1 MDTGHEKRSATK
13 SWRNTYPKNI
23 MKRKTGMKKIVGFTI
38 ILTLCCFLSSCGH
51 IYLLN
56 NDELSK
62 AIFSGN
68 LEAVK
73 EAVDNGADVNKG
85 SFFYALHE
93 VPLLYSMREKPYIIS
108 EYLLSNGADPNYIDK
123 NNGISL
129 LMYAVGARPE
139 GGVHYAAFEHSS
151 FYKTLLSDERTDVNL
166 TGKLGYSALDYAC
179 RDNGR
184 REIVNDL
191 INHGA
196 RITATTM
203 KCAFEGY
210 EAGNCE
216 ESVIKRM
223 YDSITEQ
230 NIPSGLDPEI
240 EAAIK
245 GDSGKLIPLANGGKI
260 KQENKHIVMLLTCA
274 FGNAEA
280 FKALTDEDND
290 LNTRFLGERYWGK
303 TYLGVSSS
311 YGNLDIIKYLLDE
324 NADIEI
330 LSRDS
335 SSYQEKTPLT
345 YALQNNHPDVADYL
359 FERGAKL
366 QIAASGTSGGRP
378 DVLEIVCENGNIEA
392 VKWVVE
398 HGYPL
403 DEERLQKAMSEA
415 ARNDH
420 IDVLKYF
427 LFDLKADINS
437 EYYFSTV
444 LGCAGIASFETV
456 KFLIDNGANINGG
469 KDNIWTPLDRA
480 VSSNRADMVLYLIE
494 QGADVNLVGTDDG
507 YTPSRPLTV
516 AIQNGYFE
524 IVKILVEHGA
534 ELDYK
539 EGWVDGKDT
548 PLEIAE
554 GGSSHR
560 IADYIRNAL
569 NDK

>member
-1 MDTGHEKRSATK
+1 
-13 SWRNTYPKNI
+13 
-23 MKRKTGMKKIVGFTI
+23 MKKIVGFTI
-38 ILTLCCFLSSCGH
+38 ILTLCCFLSSCGY

-56 NDELSK
+56 SDELSK

-73 EAVDNGADVNKG
+73 EAVDNGADVNKS

-93 VPLLYSMREKPYIIS
+93 VPLLYSMRDKSYIIS

-123 NNGISL
+123 SNGISL

-139 GGVHYAAFEHSS
+139 SGVHYAGLEHSG

-166 TGKLGYSALDYAC
+166 TGKLDYTALDYAC
-179 RDNGR
+179 RDNGCW
-184 REIVNDL
+184 EIVNDL
-191 INHGA
+191 INHSA

-216 ESVIKRM
+216 ESVIKRI
-223 YDSITEQ
+223 YDGIIEQ

-240 EAAIK
+240 EAAIQ
-245 GDSGKLIPLANGGKI
+245 GDSSKLISLASSGKI
-260 KQENKHIVMLLTCA
+260 KQENKQIVMLLTCA

-280 FKALTDEDND
+280 LKALADEDND
-290 LNTRFLGERYWGK
+290 YDTRFSGESYWGK

-311 YGNLDIIKYLLDE
+311 YGNLEIIEYLLGE

-330 LSRDS
+330 LSREFFTN
-335 SSYQEKTPLT
+335 QEKSPLT
-345 YALQNNHPDVADYL
+345 YALQNNHLDIADYL
-359 FERGAKL
+359 FLRGAKL

-378 DVLEIVCENGNIEA
+378 DVLEIVCKNGDIEA

-420 IDVLKYF
+420 IDVLKHF

-437 EYYFSTV
+437 EYYFSIV

-469 KDNIWTPLDRA
+469 KEHIWTPLDRA

-494 QGADVNLVGTDDG
+494 QGADVNLVGTHDG
-507 YTPSRPLTV
+507 YTPSHPLTV
-516 AIQNGYFE
+516 AIQNGYYE

-534 ELDYK
+534 DLDYK
-539 EGWVDGKDT
+539 EGWADGKDT

-554 GGSSHR
+554 GGSSKR
-560 IADYIRNAL
+560 IADYIKNAL